1 MIAGMDL
8 SQARILVTNDDGINA
23 PGLKVLEKVA
33 KALAKEVW
41 TVAPE
46 TEQSGA
52 GHSLTLTQPLRMR
65 KLGKQRYAVSGS
77 PTDCVLF
84 AIGKVMA
91 DKPPDLVLSGVN
103 RGANIGDDVTYSG
116 TVAAAM
122 EATILDIPAIA
133 LSQQT
138 NADKAAHWPTAA
150 HHAPDVIRRLVDAG
164 WSSDVFMNVNFP
176 DCSPGEVAGV
186 SVVAQGRRKAG
197 YEIRE
202 LVDPRLLKYYWI
214 GPAVNREQRPGNTDY
229 QAMDRREIAITP
241 LHMDL
246 THRGALRTLK
256 NQLK

>member
-1 MIAGMDL
+1 MAGMDL
-8 SQARILVTNDDGINA
+8 SGARILVTNDDGINA

-33 KALAKEVW
+33 KSLAAEVW

-52 GHSLTLTQPLRMR
+52 GHSLTLTQPLRLR
-65 KLGKQRYAVSGS
+65 RVGRRRYALTGS

-84 AIGKVMA
+84 AVCKLMA
-91 DKPPDLVLSGVN
+91 DNPPDLVLSGVN

-116 TVAAAM
+116 TVAGAM
-122 EATILDIPAIA
+122 EATILEIPAIA

-138 NADKAAHWPTAA
+138 DSDKVAHWPTAA
-150 HHAPDVIRRLVDAG
+150 QFAPDIIRRLVDAG
-164 WSSDVFMNVNFP
+164 WSPDVFMNVNFP
-176 DCSPGEVAGV
+176 DCPPDAVTGV
-186 SVVAQGRRKAG
+186 NVVAQGRRKAG

-214 GPAVNREQRPGNTDY
+214 GPAVSREPRAGNTDY
-229 QAMDRREIAITP
+229 QAMDRREVAITP

-246 THRGALRTLK
+246 THRGAMRDLK
-256 NQLK
+256 KKLK